1 MLKRRAAALILL
13 LALLVGSVSATGYT
27 PPPYAILVNRAM
39 NTVTVYAPGNDGYYS
54 VPVKAMICST
64 AREGAVT
71 PLGRYTMISWRSEW
85 RLMFDGSY
93 GQYAT
98 GFYGNYLFH
107 SICYTKPS
115 HDAMKQEAYNA
126 LGSPA
131 SMGCIRLQTADAK
144 WIYDNCPAGTPVVI
158 YDDPTSPGPLGK
170 PEKKVAHITDELFNG
185 WDPTDPAEGNP
196 WNTMLPTV
204 LAAKSETVTMTAGEG
219 KSLFSVEPASAKI
232 TWTSSDEKVATVDE
246 TGKVVA
252 LAAGKAEIC
261 ATALDGSTAS
271 CSVTVEGELLPFDD
285 IAPGAWYYS
294 ELRQALQDDLFHG
307 TGERKFDPDGGM
319 TRAMVVQVLYNLAG
333 QPDVS
338 DLLMEEVQ
346 ILNGEDDITTEL
358 QPVHYFDDVAEDA
371 WYFNAV
377 VWAFNEGVVNGVS
390 ETEFAPDRNITRQEL
405 VALLW
410 RRAGKPAPVPPVK
423 VYADS
428 AQIHAYAADAYAW
441 AAQQALVWDTEGR
454 LMPGMVSP
462 RAETALIF
470 SRALRGGWLKSGGN

>member
-1 MLKRRAAALILL
+1 MLKRRAAALFLF
-13 LALLVGSVSATGYT
+13 LALLVGSVSATGST
-27 PPPYAILVNRAM
+27 PPYAIMVNRAM
-39 NTVTVYAPGNDGYYS
+39 NTVTIYAPGNDGNYS

-64 AREGAVT
+64 AREGATT
-71 PLGRYTMISWRSEW
+71 PLGSYTMISWRSEW

-107 SICYTKPS
+107 SICYTEPS

-170 PEKKVAHITDELFNG
+170 PEKKVANITDELYNG

-196 WNTMLPTV
+196 WHTMLPTV
-204 LAAKSETVTMTAGEG
+204 LAAESQTATLTAGEG
-219 KSLFSVEPASAKI
+219 KALFSVEPATARI
-232 TWTSSDEKVATVDE
+232 TWTSSDEKVARVDE
-246 TGKVVA
+246 TGKVIA
-252 LAAGKAEIC
+252 LSAGTAEIC
-261 ATALDGSTAS
+261 ATAPDGTTAV
-271 CSVTVEGELLPFDD
+271 CTVTVEGELLPYDD

-307 TGERKFDPDGGM
+307 TGERIFDPDGGM

-338 DLLMEEVQ
+338 YLLMTSPTFSEDGEEV
-346 ILNGEDDITTEL
+346 IEEP
-358 QPVHYFDDVAEDA
+358 QPAEYFADVPADA
-371 WYFNAV
+371 WYAPAV
-377 VWAFNEGVVNGVS
+377 AWAFNEGLVNGVS
-390 ETEFAPDRNITRQEL
+390 DTEFAPQRNITRQEL
-405 VALLW
+405 VALIW
-410 RRAGKPAPVPPVK
+410 RCAGRPAPASTVK
-423 VYADS
+423 AYADS
-428 AQIHAYAADAYAW
+428 DHIHTYAADAYAW
-441 AAQQALVWDTEGR
+441 AAQQELVWDTEG
-454 LMPGMVSP
+454 LLLPGIVSP

-470 SRALRGGWLKSGGN
+470 SRALRSGWIKSGTN